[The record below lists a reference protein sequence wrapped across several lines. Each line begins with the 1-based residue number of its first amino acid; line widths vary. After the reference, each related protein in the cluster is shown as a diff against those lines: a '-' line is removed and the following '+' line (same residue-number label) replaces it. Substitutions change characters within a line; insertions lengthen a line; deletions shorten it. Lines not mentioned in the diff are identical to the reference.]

1 MTTTPATPAAPT
13 EQVLRLLADGTTS
26 QATAQQCGWPRTRV
40 LAVIN
45 GHKDWLLDPATDK
58 VYTPGKRTTAA
69 PNFHPPTKPAA
80 ATPPQAAH
88 TAHPAIA
95 EDATT
100 VLPVH
105 AIDPHPGNIR
115 TALGDLD
122 ELADSIRVHGILQPL
137 VVARH
142 PTRPGGYQLL
152 AGHRRMAAA
161 QMAGLRAVP
170 VVIRGAVDPGTAIE
184 LMLIENCHRS
194 DLGPMEKAQAF
205 AKLRDRGYSQ
215 THIAART
222 GISQSTVS
230 YHLALMDLD
239 DSSQERVRSGELG
252 AGDAVAAVRKARQKD
267 RQRQGGRVADY
278 SWEPD
283 YLTGNH
289 PLAKKAQRLCAAREH
304 TMRRRIGKTACG
316 QCWETVIRADEQVV
330 VKASLGATDTVASA

>member
-1 MTTTPATPAAPT
+1 MTITPATPAAPT
-13 EQVLRLLADGTTS
+13 DEVLRLLADGTTS
-26 QATAQQCGWPRTRV
+26 EATAEQCGWPRSRV

-45 GHKDWLLDPATDK
+45 GQRGWLLDPATDK
-58 VYTPGKRTTAA
+58 VYMPGKTS
-69 PNFHPPTKPAA
+69 
-80 ATPPQAAH
+80 PPQADFRP
-88 TAHPAIA
+88 TRPAQPATPAPPAMA

-105 AIDPHPGNIR
+105 TIDPHPGNIR

-137 VVARH
+137 VVCRH
-142 PTRPGGYQLL
+142 PSRPGGYQLL

-170 VVIRGAVDPGTAIE
+170 VVIRSDVGDGAAIE
-184 LMLIENCHRS
+184 VMLIENCHRA
-194 DLGPMEKAQAF
+194 DLSPMEKADAF

-215 THIAART
+215 TRIAART

-230 YHLALMDLD
+230 YHLALTDLD
-239 DSSQERVRSGELG
+239 ESSQERVRTGELG
-252 AGDAVAAVRKARQKD
+252 AGDAVAAVRKARQKT
-267 RQRQGGRVADY
+267 RKGQGRTADY

-283 YLTGNH
+283 FLAGTH
-289 PLAKKAQRLCAAREH
+289 PLAKKAKRLCEAREH

-330 VKASLGATDTVASA
+330 VKAALGSSEVGA